1 MRISKHILTAI
12 VLIIIISAV
21 AGCSDVAPENQAPD
35 FTLRGLDGEEYS
47 LSDYEGSSVVLN
59 FFATWCG
66 PCQMETPFFEAAH
79 ADTRWQ
85 DEGVVFL
92 AIDRA
97 ESVDSVRAFRDFFNV
112 SFPIL
117 LDDDLSVF
125 TDYNVLSG
133 IPVTVFIDKHGIIGD
148 IKTGA
153 FPSLTALESSL
164 EKLVGK

>member
-1 MRISKHILTAI
+1 MDNRKAIAILGILVIA
-12 VLIIIISAV
+12 VLFV
-21 AGCSDVAPENQAPD
+21 VGCSNVAPENMAPD
-35 FTLRGLDGEEYS
+35 FILPGLDGQEYS
-47 LSDYEGSSVVLN
+47 LSDYEGKPVVLN

-66 PCQMETPFFEAAH
+66 PCQLETPFFEAAY
-79 ADTRWQ
+79 ADARWQ

-97 ESVDSVRAFRDFFNV
+97 EPPDAVRAFRDYFNV

-117 LDDDLSVF
+117 MDDSLEVF

-133 IPVTVFIDKHGIIGD
+133 IPVTVFIDKHGIIQD

-153 FPSLTALESSL
+153 FPSQVALETSL
-164 EKLVGK
+164 EKLVGD

>member
-1 MRISKHILTAI
+1 MRISKYIFTTI
-12 VLIIIISAV
+12 VLVITMSAV
-21 AGCSDVAPENQAPD
+21 AGCSGVAPENLAPD

-47 LSDYEGSSVVLN
+47 LSDYEGSPVVLN

-66 PCQMETPFFEAAH
+66 PCQMETPFFETAH
-79 ADTRWQ
+79 ADARWQ

-97 ESVDSVRAFRDFFNV
+97 ESADVVREFRDYFDV

-117 LDDDLSVF
+117 MDDDLSVF

-133 IPVTVFIDKHGIIGD
+133 IPVTVFIDKHGIIQD

-153 FPSLTALESSL
+153 FPSLGSLESSL